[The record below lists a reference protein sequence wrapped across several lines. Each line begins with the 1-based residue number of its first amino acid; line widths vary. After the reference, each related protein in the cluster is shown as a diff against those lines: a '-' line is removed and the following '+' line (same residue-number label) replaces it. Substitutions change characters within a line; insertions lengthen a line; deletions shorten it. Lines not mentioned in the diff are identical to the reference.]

1 MDRFKTPPHV
11 GSVGVDGAGE
21 LGVLNK
27 NYSISPA
34 SEAKNTFSHC
44 DICGGRFVPNRVN
57 HTICDECLSYP
68 QVGRTVSSIQRL
80 MAEVFA

>member
-1 MDRFKTPPHV
+1 MDRLSTPPHA
-11 GSVGVDGAGE
+11 GNMGVDGAGE
-21 LGVLNK
+21 LGVLSR

-34 SEAKNTFSHC
+34 SEAKNTFNHC

-68 QVGRTVSSIQRL
+68 HVGRIIDSFRHL
-80 MAEVFA
+80 MREVA